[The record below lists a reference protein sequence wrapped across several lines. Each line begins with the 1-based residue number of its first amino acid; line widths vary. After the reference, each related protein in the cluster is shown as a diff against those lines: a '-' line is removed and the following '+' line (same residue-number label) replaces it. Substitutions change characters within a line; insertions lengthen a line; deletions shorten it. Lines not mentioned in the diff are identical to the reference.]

1 MDTNLQ
7 QILEE
12 FDSLKGQFV
21 ITASWKIER
30 LIAIGEDDMDYY
42 WITYNGRKIT
52 WNTCVGRVMPLKGH
66 LRGEDYLEL
75 CRLARLNHWDQ
86 SELFGGKNIEETKNF
101 NEGHK
106 KEITS
111 IEDPNKF
118 LTEIHWE
125 IV

>member
-12 FDSLKGQFV
+12 FEVLKGQFV

-86 SELFGGKNIEETKNF
+86 SELFGGKNIEETNNF
-101 NEGHK
+101 NGEHK
-106 KEITS
+106 KEMTS

>member
-101 NEGHK
+101 NEEHK
-106 KEITS
+106 KEMTS